1 MPVSQTGLLRS
12 CLGVAFFLGT
22 LGGTAAPS
30 QVPPA
35 PAGGPGGLG
44 GLGLLESVRLTLA
57 RDPNI
62 SLQEARVESSRG
74 LLEAAAGPFDPLVS
88 ATGTRTESEVPT
100 SESASR
106 TQQTVR
112 NTVSFL
118 KPFRTGLSVEP
129 GVVLDREGAPGS
141 PGANTG
147 NVFLRFRQPLLQGRG
162 RDVVA
167 ANELSAEREVA
178 ASELDLRQT
187 TAGRVLAVASQYWS
201 TRAAQLDLEVLISSE
216 ESSRELL
223 ETTRRLVEADQT
235 PAGELV
241 QLEANLAAKESSRIG
256 GERRLF
262 AARQDLGREI
272 GLDPAEISA
281 LPLPTDP
288 FPVLRPEEVPA
299 DAEADR
305 LVAVALS
312 RRADL
317 RAARERQSG
326 LDFLIRAAENGLKPQ
341 LDLIFTPS
349 YTGFVEGTDT
359 GSFFSPLGRNVPGVS
374 SLVSLSLSWPTR
386 NSRARGEL
394 QQIQASRRQ
403 SALVVDLVAKSIGAD
418 VPTALDSVRRSA
430 LQLAKATEAVHLF
443 ERAVVNEEK
452 KLRAGTSTFINL
464 ISQRDRL
471 TLARQGEVS
480 AQLTLALALA
490 ELRFQTGTLL
500 GEDAGGA
507 SLQQDRLTT
516 LPTREE
522 P

>member
-1 MPVSQTGLLRS
+1 MLVHSPGRFRPILGLTFVLAAALGPV
-12 CLGVAFFLGT
+12 
-22 LGGTAAPS
+22 
-30 QVPPA
+30 A
-35 PAGGPGGLG
+35 PAARAQQAPAG
-44 GLGLLESVRLTLA
+44 GLGLLEAVRLTLV

-62 SLQEARVESSRG
+62 ALQEVRVESSRG
-74 LLEAAAGPFDPLVS
+74 FLEIVSSPFDPVVAAS
-88 ATGTRTESEVPT
+88 GTWTEVDVPT
-100 SESASR
+100 SESTSSR
-106 TQQTVR
+106 QQLVR
-112 NTVSFL
+112 NTVSVV
-118 KPFRTGLSVEP
+118 KPFRTGLSIEP
-129 GVVLDREGAPGS
+129 GVVLNREVASGD

-147 NVFLRFRQPLLQGRG
+147 NFFFRFRQPLLRGRG
-162 RDVVA
+162 REAVA
-167 ANELSAEREVA
+167 AGELSAERELA
-178 ASELDLRQT
+178 ASELDLRQA

-201 TRAAQLDLEVLISSE
+201 ARAAQLDLEVLISSQ

-235 PAGELV
+235 PAAELV

-262 AARQDLGREI
+262 AAKQDLGREI

-281 LPLPTDP
+281 LSLPSDP
-288 FPVLRPEEVPA
+288 FPVVRPEEVPGG
-299 DAEADR
+299 AEVDR

-326 LDFLIRAAENGLKPQ
+326 ADLLIRAAENGLKPQ

-349 YTGFVEGTDT
+349 YTGFVQGTDA
-359 GSFFSPLGRNVPGVS
+359 GSFFTPLGLNVPGVS
-374 SLVSLSLSWPTR
+374 SLLSLSLSWPTL
-386 NSRARGEL
+386 NSLARGEL
-394 QQIQASRRQ
+394 LQAQAARRQ
-403 SALVVDLVAKSIGAD
+403 SALVVDLVAKGIGAD

-430 LQLAKATEAVHLF
+430 LQLAKATEAVGLF

-471 TLARQGEVS
+471 TLARQLEVS
-480 AQLTLALALA
+480 AELALALSLV

-500 GEDAGGA
+500 GEDGGAA
-507 SLQQDRLTT
+507 SLQQDRLTA
-516 LPTREE
+516 LPPWEE

>member
-1 MPVSQTGLLRS
+1 VS
-12 CLGVAFFLGT
+12 FLGRLRFA
-22 LGGTAAPS
+22 LGLILVVVAL
-30 QVPPA
+30 A
-35 PAGGPGGLG
+35 PASRAQQE
-44 GLGLLESVRLTLA
+44 GLGLLEAVRLALA

-62 SLQEARVESSRG
+62 AIEEARVQSSRG
-74 LLEAAAGPFDPLVS
+74 ALEVASSPFDPVVS
-88 ATGTRTESEVPT
+88 STGTWTEADVPS

-106 TQQTVR
+106 EQRTLR
-112 NTVSFL
+112 NTVSVV
-118 KPFRTGLSVEP
+118 KPFRTGLSIEP
-129 GVVLDREGAPGS
+129 GVVLDRQGAPGG

-147 NVFLRFRQPLLQGRG
+147 NFFFRFRQPLLQGRG
-162 RDVVA
+162 RQVA
-167 ANELSAEREVA
+167 AAGEQSAQREVV
-178 ASELDLRQT
+178 ASELDLRQA
-187 TAGRVLAVASQYWS
+187 TAGRVLTVASQYW
-201 TRAAQLDLEVLISSE
+201 TARAAQLDLEVLISSE
-216 ESSRELL
+216 ASSRELL

-235 PAGELV
+235 PAAELV
-241 QLEANLAAKESSRIG
+241 QLEANLAAKESARIG

-272 GLDPAEISA
+272 GLDPSEIASLQ
-281 LPLPTDP
+281 LPSEP
-288 FPVLRPEEVPA
+288 FPVLRPEQVPGG
-299 DAEADR
+299 AEAGR
-305 LVAVALS
+305 LVAMALS
-312 RRADL
+312 HRTDL
-317 RAARERQSG
+317 RAARERQSASE
-326 LDFLIRAAENGLKPQ
+326 LLVHAAENSLKPQ

-359 GSFFSPLGRNVPGVS
+359 ASFFSPLGRNIPGLG
-374 SLVSLSLSWPTR
+374 SLLSLSLSWPTF
-386 NSRARGEL
+386 NNRARGQLL
-394 QQIQASRRQ
+394 QVQASRRQ
-403 SALVVDLVAKSIGAD
+403 SALIVDLLAKSIGAD
-418 VPTALDSVRRSA
+418 VPTALDSVRRSS

-480 AQLTLALALA
+480 AQLSLALALV